1 MLDPIGELSVLSP
14 SSFIAR
20 IEANVSTDTLARIR
34 ARFFKLFFSVEVQ
47 IIVDNLSK
55 TAASGDFSIPLRGC
69 KLFDKKPL
77 SLFFVDCSSKWEI
90 LHVSG

>member
-1 MLDPIGELSVLSP
+1 MKKGLVP
-14 SSFIAR
+14 SSCIAR

-34 ARFFKLFFSVEVQ
+34 ARIFKLFFFVEVQ

-55 TAASGDFSIPLRGC
+55 TASGDFSIPLRGC
-69 KLFDKKPL
+69 KLFEKKSL